1 MYQLKMLLLLT
12 LTAQLIQ
19 PSVVEASRRDRSE
32 PKLWSLEPVVRPDA
46 SGIDELVLA
55 RLHAAD
61 LNLSPEA
68 DRRTLIRRL
77 TFDLTG
83 LPPKH
88 EDVER
93 FLADESPDAYE
104 QLVDRL
110 LASSHFGERWARH
123 WLDIASFGESH
134 GFEYNQPRQ
143 NAWHYR
149 NWVVKA
155 FNEDLPYDRFARMQL
170 AGDTMSETEPD
181 GVVATG
187 FLVAGPH
194 NTTLPSSDPMR
205 KTMRQD
211 EMEGMVA
218 AVGQTFLGLTLNC
231 ARCHDHKL
239 DPVSQVDYYR
249 IVASL
254 ADVTHGERKVLTAG
268 QDVRKNIDK
277 VKLELRVSRNR
288 LRNLDAK
295 VREAVLAERKN
306 QPDKQPLP
314 PQSYETWDFTKEL
327 LGKYGKLPV
336 KLLNGARRDEK
347 GLHFDGRRAVAE
359 TPPLPVAF
367 REKTLEAWVQLSN
380 LNQRG
385 GGVMSLQA
393 LGGSRFDAIVFGER
407 EPRKWMAG
415 SESFKRYQSFQA
427 PPETQA
433 VQGPVH
439 IAITYEADGVITG
452 YRNGL
457 PYGKAYKSNGPQA
470 YAAGKSQVVFGIR
483 HSPSGGNRM
492 LTGVVSRARLYDR
505 ALSSSEVAASAG
517 AKSDYV
523 AVEEILERLD
533 AVQKETRGALIVLV
547 DKLQAEL
554 TQLEAQNRP
563 VSVYAL
569 NSRRPPKV
577 HLLNRGSVLE
587 PAEEVSPGGVAAI
600 SGADF
605 GLDSNSSGPER
616 RKKLAAWITD
626 PANPLFARVMVNRL
640 WHHYFGVGIVDTP
653 NDFGFSGGSPSH
665 PRLLDWLA
673 DELRRGKWSLKAMHK
688 TIVMSA
694 TYRQVSALN
703 PEAVAIDAGNRLLWR
718 KAPRRLTGEE
728 IRDSMLFV
736 SGRLDATLGGE
747 GYRDVREYKFKGSH
761 FYDPIP
767 QTQPNQFRR
776 TLYRFSP
783 RGAKRTMLDTLDCP
797 DPSAITPSRAVT
809 TTPLQS
815 LALMNND
822 LVLLLSDVFAAR
834 LANTANPIQRAY
846 QLAFGRQP
854 SAEEIELGKTFLREH
869 GNAAYC
875 RIIFNC
881 NEFIHVR

>member
-12 LTAQLIQ
+12 LTAQFIQ
-19 PSVVEASRRDRSE
+19 PSFVEASRRDRSE

-93 FLADESPDAYE
+93 FLTDESPDAYE

-218 AVGQTFLGLTLNC
+218 AVGQTFLGLTINC

-367 REKTLEAWVQLSN
+367 RERTLEAWVH
-380 LNQRG
+380 R
-385 GGVMSLQA
+385 
-393 LGGSRFDAIVFGER
+393 
-407 EPRKWMAG
+407 
-415 SESFKRYQSFQA
+415 
-427 PPETQA
+427 
-433 VQGPVH
+433 
-439 IAITYEADGVITG
+439 
-452 YRNGL
+452 L
-457 PYGKAYKSNGPQA
+457 PQ
-470 YAAGKSQVVFGIR
+470 I
-483 HSPSGGNRM
+483 
-492 LTGVVSRARLYDR
+492 
-505 ALSSSEVAASAG
+505 
-517 AKSDYV
+517 
-523 AVEEILERLD
+523 
-533 AVQKETRGALIVLV
+533 
-547 DKLQAEL
+547 
-554 TQLEAQNRP
+554 
-563 VSVYAL
+563 
-569 NSRRPPKV
+569 
-577 HLLNRGSVLE
+577 
-587 PAEEVSPGGVAAI
+587 
-600 SGADF
+600 
-605 GLDSNSSGPER
+605 
-616 RKKLAAWITD
+616 
-626 PANPLFARVMVNRL
+626 
-640 WHHYFGVGIVDTP
+640 
-653 NDFGFSGGSPSH
+653 
-665 PRLLDWLA
+665 
-673 DELRRGKWSLKAMHK
+673 LKAGRITHYQD
-688 TIVMSA
+688 MSM
-694 TYRQVSALN
+694 N
-703 PEAVAIDAGNRLLWR
+703 
-718 KAPRRLTGEE
+718 EE
-728 IRDSMLFV
+728 
-736 SGRLDATLGGE
+736 
-747 GYRDVREYKFKGSH
+747 
-761 FYDPIP
+761 
-767 QTQPNQFRR
+767 
-776 TLYRFSP
+776 
-783 RGAKRTMLDTLDCP
+783 
-797 DPSAITPSRAVT
+797 
-809 TTPLQS
+809 
-815 LALMNND
+815 
-822 LVLLLSDVFAAR
+822 
-834 LANTANPIQRAY
+834 
-846 QLAFGRQP
+846 
-854 SAEEIELGKTFLREH
+854 
-869 GNAAYC
+869 
-875 RIIFNC
+875 
-881 NEFIHVR
+881 